1 MYQIQKASRLMRIG
15 MIIDNTQEFPP
26 DIRVEK
32 EIKALVAAGHEVF
45 VLSPKYKSD
54 SVASEFMPKLG
65 ATVDRVVLGAV
76 AGRYLANAWRAITM
90 FDTRWLE
97 VTRNFV
103 DRHQLEV
110 LHVHDLFTVPAI
122 VQVGKEKGIPVV
134 ADLHENMPAAMRA
147 ERSTYPLWKRIL
159 MGTLYN
165 YHWMQRNEA
174 RTLKKCAAVVI
185 VVPEAAERLLSYG
198 ISESQIHVISNT
210 EDETTFQFK
219 PEQADFSIRE
229 QYKDKFVISYI
240 GGFGVHRG
248 LDTTLKAIPLIIPK
262 VPNIHF
268 LIVGADPKSKEII
281 DNMIS
286 VLKIGAYVEVL
297 SWQPFH
303 KVNSYVMAS
312 DVCLVPHNDFE
323 HTQTTIP
330 HKLFQYMICG
340 KPVLVSDCK
349 PLKRIVEISNS
360 GRIFKANDFKHM
372 AIVIEEMYRNR
383 EELTEYGKNGQYMA
397 LNQFSWKNEAAKLI
411 KLYESIEIS
420 YDKRQKK

>member
-1 MYQIQKASRLMRIG
+1 MRIG
-15 MIIDNTQEFPP
+15 MILDNTQEFPP

-32 EIKALVAAGHEVF
+32 EIKALVEARHEVF

-54 SVASEFMPKLG
+54 SAPTEFLPKLG
-65 ATVDRVVLGAV
+65 ATVDRVVLGAL

-147 ERSTYPLWKRIL
+147 GRSAYPLWKRLL
-159 MGTLYN
+159 MGTVYN
-165 YHWMQRNEA
+165 YHRMQLNEA
-174 RTLKKCAAVVI
+174 RALKKCAAVVI

-198 ISESQIHVISNT
+198 IPQSRIHVVSNT

-240 GGFGVHRG
+240 GGIGVHRG
-248 LDTTLKAIPLIIPK
+248 LDTTLKAMPHIIK
-262 VPNIHF
+262 ELPNINF
-268 LIVGADPKSKEII
+268 LIVGVDPKSKVVIETMVTKL
-281 DNMIS
+281 N
-286 VLKIGAYVEVL
+286 IGAHVEVL
-297 SWQPFH
+297 SWQPFD

-340 KPVLVSDCK
+340 KPVLVSDCR
-349 PLKRIVEISNS
+349 PLKRIIKQSKA
-360 GRIFKANDFKHM
+360 GAIFKANDEKDLAKTLINM
-372 AIVIEEMYRNR
+372 ASHPAQLAEMG
-383 EELTEYGKNGQYMA
+383 LNGQKAAMGP
-397 LNQFSWKNEAAKLI
+397 FSWKIDAEKLVR
-411 KLYESIEIS
+411 LYESL
-420 YDKRQKK
+420 K

>member
-1 MYQIQKASRLMRIG
+1 MRIG
-15 MIIDNTQEFPP
+15 MILDNTQEFPP

-32 EIKALVAAGHEVF
+32 EIKALVEAGHEVF
-45 VLSPKYKSD
+45 VLSPKYKSE
-54 SVASEFMPKLG
+54 SAASEFMPTLG

-103 DRHQLEV
+103 DRHHLEV

-147 ERSTYPLWKRIL
+147 ERSTYPLWKRVL

-165 YHWMQRNEA
+165 YHWMQWNEA
-174 RTLKKCAAVVI
+174 RALKKCAAVVI

-198 ISESQIHVISNT
+198 IPQSRIHVISNT

-219 PEQADFSIRE
+219 PEQADFSILE

-240 GGFGVHRG
+240 GGIGVHRG
-248 LDTTLKAIPLIIPK
+248 LDTTLKAMPYIIQDL
-262 VPNIHF
+262 PNIHF
-268 LIVGADPKSKEII
+268 LIVGADPKSKAVIE
-281 DNMIS
+281 NMVT
-286 VLKIGAYVEVL
+286 VLNIGAYVEVL

-349 PLKRIVEISNS
+349 PLKRIMDQAKA
-360 GRIFKANDFKHM
+360 GAIFRANDEKHLAKTLIQM
-372 AIVIEEMYRNR
+372 AAFPEVLVEM
-383 EELTEYGKNGQYMA
+383 GKNGQKAA
-397 LNQFSWKNEAAKLI
+397 LGPLSWKIDAK
-411 KLYESIEIS
+411 KLVELYSTL
-420 YDKRQKK
+420 K

>member
-1 MYQIQKASRLMRIG
+1 
-15 MIIDNTQEFPP
+15 MILDSTQEFPP

-32 EIKALVAAGHEVF
+32 EVRALVAAGHEVF
-45 VLSPKYKSD
+45 VLSPKYKQESA
-54 SVASEFMPKLG
+54 ASEFMPKLG

-76 AGRYLANAWRAITM
+76 AGRYFTNAWRAITM
-90 FDTRWLE
+90 FDKRWLN
-97 VTRNFV
+97 VTRQFV
-103 DRHQLEV
+103 DRHAIEV
-110 LHVHDLFTVPAI
+110 LHVHDLFTVAAI
-122 VQVGKEKGIPVV
+122 VQVGKEKRIPVV

-147 ERSTYPLWKRIL
+147 ERSTYPIWKRLL

-174 RTLKKCAAVVI
+174 RALRKCAAVVI
-185 VVPEAAERLLSYG
+185 VVPEAANRLRSYG
-198 ISESQIHVISNT
+198 IPDERIHVISNT

-229 QYKDKFVISYI
+229 QYKDKFLISYI
-240 GGFGVHRG
+240 GGIGVHRG
-248 LDTTLKAIPLIIPK
+248 LDTTLKAMPHIIK
-262 VPNIHF
+262 ELPNIHF
-268 LIVGADPKSKEII
+268 LIVGADPKSKVVIE
-281 DNMIS
+281 DMVKELN
-286 VLKIGAYVEVL
+286 IGAYVEVL

-349 PLKRIVEISNS
+349 PLKRIMEQANA
-360 GRIFKANDFKHM
+360 GAIFRANDEKHLAKTLVKM
-372 AIVIEEMYRNR
+372 AAFPEVLV
-383 EELTEYGKNGQYMA
+383 ELGKNGQKAA
-397 LNQFSWKNEAAKLI
+397 LGPLSWKIDANKLVQ
-411 KLYESIEIS
+411 LYSS
-420 YDKRQKK
+420 L

>member
-110 LHVHDLFTVPAI
+110 LHVHDLFTVPVI
-122 VQVGKEKGIPVV
+122 LQVGKEKGIPVV

-147 ERSTYPLWKRIL
+147 ERSTYPLWKRLL

-165 YHWMQRNEA
+165 YRWMQYNEA
-174 RTLKKCAAVVI
+174 RALKKCAAVVV
-185 VVPEAAERLLSYG
+185 VVPEAAERLLLYG
-198 ISESQIHVISNT
+198 IPQSRIHVISNT

-219 PEQADFSIRE
+219 PEQANFSIRE
-229 QYKDKFVISYI
+229 QYNDKIVVSYI
-240 GGFGVHRG
+240 GGIGVHRG
-248 LDTTLKAIPLIIPK
+248 LDTTLKAMPYIIQDL
-262 VPNIHF
+262 PNIHF
-268 LIVGADPKSKEII
+268 LIVGADPKSKAVIEKMVTEL
-281 DNMIS
+281 N
-286 VLKIGAYVEVL
+286 IGAYVEVL

-349 PLKRIVEISNS
+349 PLKRIVEQANA
-360 GRIFKANDFKHM
+360 GAIFRANDEKHLAQTLLQM
-372 AIVIEEMYRNR
+372 AAFPEVLVEM
-383 EELTEYGKNGQYMA
+383 GKNGQKAA
-397 LNQFSWKNEAAKLI
+397 LGPLSWKIDAK
-411 KLYESIEIS
+411 KLVDLYSTL
-420 YDKRQKK
+420 K

>member
-1 MYQIQKASRLMRIG
+1 MRIG
-15 MIIDNTQEFPP
+15 MILDNTQEFPP

-32 EIKALVAAGHEVF
+32 EMKALVEAGHELF

-54 SVASEFMPKLG
+54 SAASEFMPKLG

-147 ERSTYPLWKRIL
+147 ARSAYPLWKKLL

-165 YHWMQRNEA
+165 YRWMQWKEA
-174 RTLKKCAAVVI
+174 RVLKQCAAVVI

-198 ISESQIHVISNT
+198 IAESRIHVVSNT
-210 EDETTFQFK
+210 EDETTFLFK
-219 PEQADFSIRE
+219 PEQADANIRE

-240 GGFGVHRG
+240 GGSGAERG
-248 LDTTLKAIPLIIPK
+248 LDTTLRAMPQMIKEL
-262 VPNIHF
+262 PNIHF
-268 LIVGADPKSKEII
+268 LIVGADPKSKADI
-281 DNMIS
+281 DAMVAELN
-286 VLKIGAYVEVL
+286 IGAYVEVHL
-297 SWQPFH
+297 WQPFH
-303 KVNSYVMAS
+303 MVNSYVMAS

-349 PLKRIVEISNS
+349 PLKRIVEQANA
-360 GRIFKANDFKHM
+360 GAIFRANDEKNLAKTLLQM
-372 AIVIEEMYRNR
+372 AAFPEVLIEM
-383 EELTEYGKNGQYMA
+383 GKNGQKAA
-397 LNQFSWKNEAAKLI
+397 LGPLSWKKDAQLLVDMYRQFEL
-411 KLYESIEIS
+411 L
-420 YDKRQKK
+420 KR

>member
-1 MYQIQKASRLMRIG
+1 
-15 MIIDNTQEFPP
+15 MILDNTQEFPP

-32 EIKALVAAGHEVF
+32 EIKALVEAGHEVF

-54 SVASEFMPKLG
+54 SAASEFMPKLG
-65 ATVDRVVLGAV
+65 ATVDRVILGAV

-103 DRHQLEV
+103 DRHRLEV

-122 VQVGKEKGIPVV
+122 VHVGKENGIPVI

-147 ERSTYPLWKRIL
+147 ERSTYPIWKRLL
-159 MGTLYN
+159 MGTIYN
-165 YHWMQRNEA
+165 YRWMQWNEA
-174 RTLKKCAAVVI
+174 RALKKCAAVVI
-185 VVPEAAERLLSYG
+185 VVPEAADRLLSYG
-198 ISESQIHVISNT
+198 IPQSRIHVISNT

-219 PEQADFSIRE
+219 PEQADFSIRD

-240 GGFGVHRG
+240 GGIGVHRG
-248 LDTTLKAIPLIIPK
+248 LDTTLKAMPFIIQDL
-262 VPNIHF
+262 PNVHF
-268 LIVGADPKSKEII
+268 LIVGADPKSKAVI
-281 DNMIS
+281 DKMMTELN
-286 VLKIGAYVEVL
+286 IGAYVEVL

-349 PLKRIVEISNS
+349 PLKRIMEQANAGAIFRSNDEKHLAKTLVQMAAFPEVLVE
-360 GRIFKANDFKHM
+360 M
-372 AIVIEEMYRNR
+372 
-383 EELTEYGKNGQYMA
+383 GKNGQKAA
-397 LNQFSWKNEAAKLI
+397 LGPLSWKIDAKRMVD
-411 KLYESIEIS
+411 LYSTL
-420 YDKRQKK
+420 K

>member
-1 MYQIQKASRLMRIG
+1 
-15 MIIDNTQEFPP
+15 MILDNTQEFPP

-32 EIKALVAAGHEVF
+32 EIKALVEAGHDVF

-54 SVASEFMPKLG
+54 SAASEYMPKLG
-65 ATVDRVVLGAV
+65 ATVDRVILGAV

-103 DRHQLEV
+103 DRHRLEV

-122 VQVGKEKGIPVV
+122 VHVGKEKGIPVI

-147 ERSTYPLWKRIL
+147 ERSTYPLWKRLL

-165 YHWMQRNEA
+165 YHWMQWNEA
-174 RTLKKCAAVVI
+174 RALKKCVAVII
-185 VVPEAAERLLSYG
+185 VVPEAADRLLSYG
-198 ISESQIHVISNT
+198 IPPSRIHVISNT
-210 EDETTFQFK
+210 EDETTFQFQ
-219 PEQADFSIRE
+219 PEQADFSIRD

-240 GGFGVHRG
+240 GGIGIHRG
-248 LDTTLKAIPLIIPK
+248 LDTTLKAIPQIIK
-262 VPNIHF
+262 ELPNIHF
-268 LIVGADPKSKEII
+268 LIVGADPKSKAVIEKMVAEL
-281 DNMIS
+281 N
-286 VLKIGAYVEVL
+286 IGAYIEVL

-349 PLKRIVEISNS
+349 PLKRIMEQANA
-360 GRIFKANDFKHM
+360 GAIFRANDEKHLAKTLIQM
-372 AIVIEEMYRNR
+372 AAFPELLIEM
-383 EELTEYGKNGQYMA
+383 GKNGQKAA
-397 LNQFSWKNEAAKLI
+397 LGTLSWKIDAK
-411 KLYESIEIS
+411 KLVALYSTL
-420 YDKRQKK
+420 K